1 MTKNEAVIIGRQVKD
16 MYGTLVGKVLGT
28 LTDIDGSVQ
37 TVGVDCG
44 SEGLKQIQYEQLVL
58 QEDVVIYIPKWRLQA
73 QKFLREKGLTKRR
86 IDALEDIVSENGEM
100 KDDAEIIHNKYKS
113 KLASLDQIESKIKT
127 ELLVRSGEI
136 EDQEKVVKEILFDAK
151 VQIKS
156 EEITESTFE
165 TIQMH
170 ANNIL
175 ERFSHEKAEINKV
188 QKRIDDLSLEHSEVI
203 ENPKQYIQQSAM
215 TYLDSPTGTQPQTFD
230 QPISTS
236 PESTLPEPESTLPE
250 PESTLPE
257 PESTL
262 PEPES
267 TLPEPPV
274 ECADSHTPV
283 PTANSNDPDV
293 SSQPDD
299 PDWLSRMK
307 SEEQA

>member
-73 QKFLREKGLTKRR
+73 QKFLREKGLTIRR
-86 IDALEDIVSENGEM
+86 INALEDIVSENGEM

-156 EEITESTFE
+156 EEITESTFG
-165 TIQMH
+165 TIQTH

-175 ERFSHEKAEINKV
+175 ERFSHEKAEIDKV
-188 QKRIDDLSLEHSEVI
+188 QNRIDDLSLEHSEI
-203 ENPKQYIQQSAM
+203 Y
-215 TYLDSPTGTQPQTFD
+215 
-230 QPISTS
+230 
-236 PESTLPEPESTLPE
+236 
-250 PESTLPE
+250 
-257 PESTL
+257 
-262 PEPES
+262 
-267 TLPEPPV
+267 
-274 ECADSHTPV
+274 
-283 PTANSNDPDV
+283 
-293 SSQPDD
+293 
-299 PDWLSRMK
+299 
-307 SEEQA
+307 

>member
-1 MTKNEAVIIGRQVKD
+1 MTITIPAIVGRQVKD

-28 LTDIDGSVQ
+28 ITDIDGSIQ

-73 QKFLREKGLTKRR
+73 QKFLREKGLTIRR
-86 IDALEDIVSENGEM
+86 INALEDIVSENGEEVR
-100 KDDAEIIHNKYKS
+100 DDADVIQNKYKS
-113 KLASLDQIESKIKT
+113 KLATLDQIESKIKT
-127 ELLVRSGEI
+127 ELLVRCGEI

-156 EEITESTFE
+156 EEITEPTFG
-165 TIQMH
+165 TIQTH

-175 ERFSHEKAEINKV
+175 ERFSHEKDEIAKV
-188 QKRIDDLSLEHSEVI
+188 QNRIDDLSSKHSESI

-215 TYLDSPTGTQPQTFD
+215 TYLDSPTGTQSQTFE
-230 QPISTS
+230 Q
-236 PESTLPEPESTLPE
+236 PESTSPEPESTSPE
-250 PESTLPE
+250 PESTSPE

-267 TLPEPPV
+267 TLPEPPA
-274 ECADSHTPV
+274 ERANSHTPV
-283 PTANSNDPDV
+283 PTTNSNDPDV
-293 SSQPDD
+293 SSQPDES
-299 PDWLSRMK
+299 DWLSRMK
-307 SEEQA
+307 SEEESEEQA

>member
-58 QEDVVIYIPKWRLQA
+58 QEDIVIYIPKWRLQA
-73 QKFLREKGLTKRR
+73 QKFLREKGLTLRR
-86 IDALEDIVSENGEM
+86 INALADIVSENGEM
-100 KDDAEIIHNKYKS
+100 KDDTEVIHNKYKS
-113 KLASLDQIESKIKT
+113 KLATLDQIESKIKS
-127 ELLVRSGEI
+127 EFLVRLGEI
-136 EDQEKVVKEILFDAK
+136 EDQVKMVKEILFDAK

-156 EEITESTFE
+156 EEITEPTFT

-175 ERFSHEKAEINKV
+175 ERFSHEKAEIDKV
-188 QKRIDDLSLEHSEVI
+188 QNRIDDLSLEYNESI

-215 TYLDSPTGTQPQTFD
+215 TYLDSSTGIQSQTFN
-230 QPISTS
+230 QPM
-236 PESTLPEPESTLPE
+236 
-250 PESTLPE
+250 STLPE

-283 PTANSNDPDV
+283 PTTNSNDSDV
-293 SSQPDD
+293 SSQPDES
-299 PDWLSRMK
+299 DWLSRME
-307 SEEQA
+307 SE

>member
-1 MTKNEAVIIGRQVKD
+1 MAKNEPSIVGRQVKD

-28 LTDIDGSVQ
+28 LTDIDGSIQ

-58 QEDVVIYIPKWRLQA
+58 QDDIVIYIPKWRLQA
-73 QKFLREKGLTKRR
+73 QKFLREKGLTVRR
-86 IDALEDIVSENGEM
+86 INALEDIVSENGQM

-113 KLASLDQIESKIKT
+113 KLATLDQIESKIKS
-127 ELLVRSGEI
+127 EFLVRLGEI
-136 EDQEKVVKEILFDAK
+136 EDQEKMVKEILFDAK

-156 EEITESTFE
+156 EEISGPTFE
-165 TIQMH
+165 TIKMNT
-170 ANNIL
+170 NNIL
-175 ERFSHEKAEINKV
+175 ERFSHERAEIEKV
-188 QKRIDDLSLEHSEVI
+188 QNRIDDLSLENSEPV

-215 TYLDSPTGTQPQTFD
+215 TYLDSPTGTQSQTFD
-230 QPISTS
+230 Q
-236 PESTLPEPESTLPE
+236 

-274 ECADSHTPV
+274 ECADTHMSQA
-283 PTANSNDPDV
+283 TANSNDSDV
-293 SSQPDD
+293 SSQSDES
-299 PDWLSRMK
+299 DWLSRMQ
-307 SEEQA
+307 SEEQS

>member
-1 MTKNEAVIIGRQVKD
+1 MTKNEPEIVGREVKD

-28 LTDIDGSVQ
+28 LTDIDGSIQ

-58 QEDVVIYIPKWRLQA
+58 QEDIVIYIPKWRLQA
-73 QKFLREKGLTKRR
+73 QKFLREKGLTVRR
-86 IDALEDIVSENGEM
+86 INALEDIVSENGQM

-113 KLASLDQIESKIKT
+113 KLATLDQIESKIKS
-127 ELLVRSGEI
+127 EFLVRLGEI
-136 EDQEKVVKEILFDAK
+136 EDQEKMVKEILFDAK

-156 EEITESTFE
+156 EEISEPTFE
-165 TIQMH
+165 TIKMN

-175 ERFSHEKAEINKV
+175 ERFSHERAEIEKV
-188 QKRIDDLSLEHSEVI
+188 QNRIDDLSLEHSEPI

-215 TYLDSPTGTQPQTFD
+215 TYLDSPTGTQSQTFD
-230 QPISTS
+230 Q
-236 PESTLPEPESTLPE
+236 

-274 ECADSHTPV
+274 ECADTHMPQT
-283 PTANSNDPDV
+283 TANSNDSDV
-293 SSQPDD
+293 SSQSDES
-299 PDWLSRMK
+299 DWLSRMQ
-307 SEEQA
+307 SE

>member
-1 MTKNEAVIIGRQVKD
+1 MTKNEPDIVGREVKD

-28 LTDIDGSVQ
+28 LTDIDGSIQ

-58 QEDVVIYIPKWRLQA
+58 QEDIVIYIPKWRLQA
-73 QKFLREKGLTKRR
+73 QKFMREKGLTLRR
-86 IDALEDIVSENGEM
+86 INALADIVSENSKM
-100 KDDAEIIHNKYKS
+100 KDDTEVIHNKYKS
-113 KLASLDQIESKIKT
+113 KLATLDQIESKIKS
-127 ELLVRSGEI
+127 EFLVRLGEI
-136 EDQEKVVKEILFDAK
+136 EDQVKMVKEILFDAK

-156 EEITESTFE
+156 EEITEPTFT

-175 ERFSHEKAEINKV
+175 ERFSHEKAEIDKV
-188 QKRIDDLSLEHSEVI
+188 QNRIDDLSLEYNESI

-215 TYLDSPTGTQPQTFD
+215 TYLDSSTGIQSQTFN
-230 QPISTS
+230 QPM
-236 PESTLPEPESTLPE
+236 STLPEPESTLPE

-267 TLPEPPV
+267 ALPEPPV

-283 PTANSNDPDV
+283 PTTNSNDSDV
-293 SSQPDD
+293 SSQPDES
-299 PDWLSRMK
+299 DWLSRME
-307 SEEQA
+307 SE

>member
-58 QEDVVIYIPKWRLQA
+58 QEDIVIYIPKWRLQA
-73 QKFLREKGLTKRR
+73 QKFLREKGLTIRR
-86 IDALEDIVSENGEM
+86 INALEDIVSENGEM
-100 KDDAEIIHNKYKS
+100 RDDADVIQNKYKS
-113 KLASLDQIESKIKT
+113 KLVTLDQIESKIKS
-127 ELLVRSGEI
+127 EFLVRLGEI
-136 EDQEKVVKEILFDAK
+136 EDQEKMVKEILFDAK

-156 EEITESTFE
+156 EEITEPTFT

-175 ERFSHEKAEINKV
+175 ERFSHEKAEIDKV
-188 QKRIDDLSLEHSEVI
+188 QNRIDDLSLEYNESI

-215 TYLDSPTGTQPQTFD
+215 TYLDSSTSIQSQTFN
-230 QPISTS
+230 QPM
-236 PESTLPEPESTLPE
+236 
-250 PESTLPE
+250 
-257 PESTL
+257 STL

-283 PTANSNDPDV
+283 PTTNSNDSDV
-293 SSQPDD
+293 SSQPDES
-299 PDWLSRMK
+299 DWLSRME
-307 SEEQA
+307 SE

>member
-58 QEDVVIYIPKWRLQA
+58 QEDIVIYIPKWRLQA
-73 QKFLREKGLTKRR
+73 QKFLREKGLTLRR
-86 IDALEDIVSENGEM
+86 INALADIVSENSEM
-100 KDDAEIIHNKYKS
+100 KDDTEVIHNKYKS
-113 KLASLDQIESKIKT
+113 KLATLDQIESKIKS
-127 ELLVRSGEI
+127 EFLVRLGEI
-136 EDQEKVVKEILFDAK
+136 EDQVKMVKEILFDAK

-156 EEITESTFE
+156 EEITEPTFT

-175 ERFSHEKAEINKV
+175 ERFSHEKAEIDKV
-188 QKRIDDLSLEHSEVI
+188 QNRIDDLSLEYNESI

-215 TYLDSPTGTQPQTFD
+215 TYLDSSTGIQSQTFN
-230 QPISTS
+230 QPM
-236 PESTLPEPESTLPE
+236 
-250 PESTLPE
+250 
-257 PESTL
+257 STL

-283 PTANSNDPDV
+283 STTNSNDSDV
-293 SSQPDD
+293 SSQSDES
-299 PDWLSRMK
+299 DWLSRME
-307 SEEQA
+307 SE

>member
-1 MTKNEAVIIGRQVKD
+1 MTNNEAVIIGRQVKD

-28 LTDIDGSVQ
+28 LTDIDGSIQ

-58 QEDVVIYIPKWRLQA
+58 QEDIVIYIPKWRLQA
-73 QKFLREKGLTKRR
+73 QKFLREKGLTLRR
-86 IDALEDIVSENGEM
+86 INALADIVSENSEM
-100 KDDAEIIHNKYKS
+100 KDDTEVIHNKYKS
-113 KLASLDQIESKIKT
+113 KLATLDQIESKIKS
-127 ELLVRSGEI
+127 EFLVRLGEI
-136 EDQEKVVKEILFDAK
+136 EDQEKMVKEILFDAK

-156 EEITESTFE
+156 EEITESTFT

-175 ERFSHEKAEINKV
+175 ERFSHEKAEIDKV
-188 QKRIDDLSLEHSEVI
+188 QNRIDDLSLEHGDPI

-215 TYLDSPTGTQPQTFD
+215 TYLDSPTGTQSQTFD
-230 QPISTS
+230 Q

-262 PEPES
+262 PES
-267 TLPEPPV
+267 ILPEPPV

-283 PTANSNDPDV
+283 STTNSNDSDV
-293 SSQPDD
+293 SSQSDESN
-299 PDWLSRMK
+299 WLSRME
-307 SEEQA
+307 SE

>member
-58 QEDVVIYIPKWRLQA
+58 QEDIVIYIPKWRLQA
-73 QKFLREKGLTKRR
+73 QKFMREKGLTLRR
-86 IDALEDIVSENGEM
+86 INALADIVSENSEM
-100 KDDAEIIHNKYKS
+100 KDDTEVIHNKYKS
-113 KLASLDQIESKIKT
+113 KLVILDQIESKIKS
-127 ELLVRSGEI
+127 EFLVRLGEI
-136 EDQEKVVKEILFDAK
+136 DDQEKMVKEILFDAK

-156 EEITESTFE
+156 EEIAESTFT

-175 ERFSHEKAEINKV
+175 ERFSHEKAEIDKV
-188 QKRIDDLSLEHSEVI
+188 QNRIDDLSLEYNESI

-215 TYLDSPTGTQPQTFD
+215 TYLDSSTGIQSQTFN
-230 QPISTS
+230 QPM
-236 PESTLPEPESTLPE
+236 
-250 PESTLPE
+250 
-257 PESTL
+257 STL

-274 ECADSHTPV
+274 EYTDSHTPV
-283 PTANSNDPDV
+283 STTNSNDSDV
-293 SSQPDD
+293 SSQSDES
-299 PDWLSRMK
+299 DWLSRME
-307 SEEQA
+307 SE

>member
-1 MTKNEAVIIGRQVKD
+1 MTKNEADIIGRQVKD

-73 QKFLREKGLTKRR
+73 QKFLREKGLTIRR
-86 IDALEDIVSENGEM
+86 INALEDIVSENGEM
-100 KDDAEIIHNKYKS
+100 KDDAEVIHNKYKS

-188 QKRIDDLSLEHSEVI
+188 QNRIDDLSLEHSEAI

-215 TYLDSPTGTQPQTFD
+215 TYLDSPTGTQSQTFE
-230 QPISTS
+230 Q
-236 PESTLPEPESTLPE
+236 

-274 ECADSHTPV
+274 ECADSHTPL
-283 PTANSNDPDV
+283 PTANSN
-293 SSQPDD
+293 D

>member
-1 MTKNEAVIIGRQVKD
+1 MPKNEPVIIGRQVKD

-28 LTDIDGSVQ
+28 LTDIDGSIQ

-58 QEDVVIYIPKWRLQA
+58 QEDIVIYIPKWRLQA
-73 QKFLREKGLTKRR
+73 QKFMREKGLTLRR
-86 IDALEDIVSENGEM
+86 INALADIVSENGEM
-100 KDDAEIIHNKYKS
+100 KDDTEVIHNKYKS
-113 KLASLDQIESKIKT
+113 KLATLDQIESKIRA
-127 ELLVRSGEI
+127 ELLVRFGEI

-156 EEITESTFE
+156 EEITEPTFT

-175 ERFSHEKAEINKV
+175 ERFSHEKAEIDKV
-188 QKRIDDLSLEHSEVI
+188 QNRIDDLSLEYNESI

-215 TYLDSPTGTQPQTFD
+215 TYLDSSTGIQSQTFN
-230 QPISTS
+230 QPM
-236 PESTLPEPESTLPE
+236 STLPE

-283 PTANSNDPDV
+283 STTNSNDSDV
-293 SSQPDD
+293 SSQSDES
-299 PDWLSRMK
+299 DWLSRME
-307 SEEQA
+307 SE

>member
-1 MTKNEAVIIGRQVKD
+1 MTKNEPDIVGREVKD

-28 LTDIDGSVQ
+28 LTDIDGSIQ

-58 QEDVVIYIPKWRLQA
+58 QEDIVIYIPKWRLQA
-73 QKFLREKGLTKRR
+73 QKFLREKGLTIRR
-86 IDALEDIVSENGEM
+86 INALEDIVSENGEM
-100 KDDAEIIHNKYKS
+100 RDDADVIQNKYKS
-113 KLASLDQIESKIKT
+113 KLATLDQIESKIKS
-127 ELLVRSGEI
+127 EFLVRLGEI
-136 EDQEKVVKEILFDAK
+136 EDQVKMVKEILFDAK

-156 EEITESTFE
+156 EEITEPTFT

-175 ERFSHEKAEINKV
+175 ERFSHEKAEIDKV
-188 QKRIDDLSLEHSEVI
+188 QNRIDDLSLEYNESI

-215 TYLDSPTGTQPQTFD
+215 TYLDSSTDIQSQTFN
-230 QPISTS
+230 QPM
-236 PESTLPEPESTLPE
+236 STLPE

-283 PTANSNDPDV
+283 STANSNDSDV
-293 SSQPDD
+293 SSQSDES
-299 PDWLSRMK
+299 DWLSRME
-307 SEEQA
+307 SE

>member
-1 MTKNEAVIIGRQVKD
+1 MTKNEPPIVGRQVKD

-28 LTDIDGSVQ
+28 LTDIDGSIQ

-58 QEDVVIYIPKWRLQA
+58 QEDIVIYIPKWRLQA
-73 QKFLREKGLTKRR
+73 QKFLREKGLTVRR
-86 IDALEDIVSENGEM
+86 INALEDIVSENGQM

-113 KLASLDQIESKIKT
+113 KLATLDQIESKIKS
-127 ELLVRSGEI
+127 EFLVRLGEI
-136 EDQEKVVKEILFDAK
+136 EDQEKMVKEILFDAK

-156 EEITESTFE
+156 EEISGPTFE
-165 TIQMH
+165 TIKMNT
-170 ANNIL
+170 NNIL
-175 ERFSHEKAEINKV
+175 ERFSHERAEIEKV
-188 QKRIDDLSLEHSEVI
+188 QNRIDDLSLEHGEPI

-215 TYLDSPTGTQPQTFD
+215 TYLDSPTGTQSQTFD
-230 QPISTS
+230 Q
-236 PESTLPEPESTLPE
+236 PESTLPE

-274 ECADSHTPV
+274 ECADTHMPQS
-283 PTANSNDPDV
+283 TANSNDSDV
-293 SSQPDD
+293 SSQSDES
-299 PDWLSRMK
+299 DWLSRMQ
-307 SEEQA
+307 SEEQS

>member
-1 MTKNEAVIIGRQVKD
+1 MTKNGAVIIGRQVKD

-28 LTDIDGSVQ
+28 LTDIDGSIQ

-58 QEDVVIYIPKWRLQA
+58 QEDIVIYIPKWRLQA
-73 QKFLREKGLTKRR
+73 QKFLREKGLTLRR
-86 IDALEDIVSENGEM
+86 INALSDIVSENGEM

-113 KLASLDQIESKIKT
+113 KLATLDQIESKIKS
-127 ELLVRSGEI
+127 EFLVRLGEI
-136 EDQEKVVKEILFDAK
+136 DDQEKVVKEILFDAK

-156 EEITESTFE
+156 EEITESTFG

-175 ERFSHEKAEINKV
+175 ERFYHEKAEIEKV
-188 QKRIDDLSLEHSEVI
+188 QKRIDDLSLEHSESA

-215 TYLDSPTGTQPQTFD
+215 TYLDSSTGNQSQTFE
-230 QPISTS
+230 Q
-236 PESTLPEPESTLPE
+236 

-274 ECADSHTPV
+274 ECADSHTPL
-283 PTANSNDPDV
+283 PTANSN
-293 SSQPDD
+293 D

>member
-28 LTDIDGSVQ
+28 LTDIDGSIQ

-58 QEDVVIYIPKWRLQA
+58 QEDIVIYIPKWRLQA
-73 QKFLREKGLTKRR
+73 QKFMREKGLTLRR
-86 IDALEDIVSENGEM
+86 INALADIVSENGEM
-100 KDDAEIIHNKYKS
+100 KDDTEVIHNKYKS
-113 KLASLDQIESKIKT
+113 KLATLDQIESKIKS
-127 ELLVRSGEI
+127 EFLVRLGEI
-136 EDQEKVVKEILFDAK
+136 EDQEKMVKEILFDAK

-156 EEITESTFE
+156 EEITESTFT

-175 ERFSHEKAEINKV
+175 ERFSHEKAEIDKV
-188 QKRIDDLSLEHSEVI
+188 QNRIDDLSLEHSESI

-215 TYLDSPTGTQPQTFD
+215 TYLDSSTGIQSQTFD
-230 QPISTS
+230 QPM
-236 PESTLPEPESTLPE
+236 
-250 PESTLPE
+250 
-257 PESTL
+257 STL

-274 ECADSHTPV
+274 ESANSHTPV
-283 PTANSNDPDV
+283 PTTNSNDSDV
-293 SSQPDD
+293 SSQPDES
-299 PDWLSRMK
+299 DWLSRME
-307 SEEQA
+307 SE

>member
-1 MTKNEAVIIGRQVKD
+1 MTKNEPAIVGMQVKD

-58 QEDVVIYIPKWRLQA
+58 QEDIVIYIPKWRLQA
-73 QKFLREKGLTKRR
+73 QKFMREKGLTLRR
-86 IDALEDIVSENGEM
+86 INALADIVSENGEM
-100 KDDAEIIHNKYKS
+100 KDDTDVIHNKYKS
-113 KLASLDQIESKIKT
+113 KLATLDQIESKIKS
-127 ELLVRSGEI
+127 EFLVRLGEI
-136 EDQEKVVKEILFDAK
+136 EDQEKMVKEILFDAK

-156 EEITESTFE
+156 EEISEPTFE
-165 TIQMH
+165 TIKMN

-175 ERFSHEKAEINKV
+175 ERFSHEKDEIEKV
-188 QKRIDDLSLEHSEVI
+188 QNRIDDLSLEHDESI

-215 TYLDSPTGTQPQTFD
+215 TYLDSSIGTQSQTFD
-230 QPISTS
+230 QPMSTS
-236 PESTLPEPESTLPE
+236 
-250 PESTLPE
+250 PE

-283 PTANSNDPDV
+283 PTANSNDTNI
-293 SSQPDD
+293 SSQPDES
-299 PDWLSRMK
+299 DWLSRME
-307 SEEQA
+307 SEEQS

>member
-58 QEDVVIYIPKWRLQA
+58 QEDIVIYIPKWRLQA
-73 QKFLREKGLTKRR
+73 QKFLREKGLTLRR
-86 IDALEDIVSENGEM
+86 INALADIVSENGEM
-100 KDDAEIIHNKYKS
+100 KDDTDVIHNKYKS
-113 KLASLDQIESKIKT
+113 KLATLDQIESKIKS
-127 ELLVRSGEI
+127 EFLVRLGEI
-136 EDQEKVVKEILFDAK
+136 EDQVKMVKEILFDAK

-156 EEITESTFE
+156 EEITEPTFT

-175 ERFSHEKAEINKV
+175 ERFSHEKAEIDKV
-188 QKRIDDLSLEHSEVI
+188 QNRIDDLSLEYNESI

-215 TYLDSPTGTQPQTFD
+215 TYLDSSTGIQSQTFN
-230 QPISTS
+230 QPM
-236 PESTLPEPESTLPE
+236 STLPE

-283 PTANSNDPDV
+283 STTNSNDSDV
-293 SSQPDD
+293 SSQSDESN
-299 PDWLSRMK
+299 WLSRME
-307 SEEQA
+307 SE

>member
-1 MTKNEAVIIGRQVKD
+1 MAKNEPPIVGRQVKD

-28 LTDIDGSVQ
+28 LTDIDGSIQ

-58 QEDVVIYIPKWRLQA
+58 QEDIVIYIPKWRLQA
-73 QKFLREKGLTKRR
+73 QKFLREKGLTVRR
-86 IDALEDIVSENGEM
+86 INALEDIVSENGQM

-113 KLASLDQIESKIKT
+113 KLATLDQIESKIKS
-127 ELLVRSGEI
+127 EFLVRLGEI
-136 EDQEKVVKEILFDAK
+136 EDQEKMVKEILFDAK

-156 EEITESTFE
+156 EEISEPTFE
-165 TIQMH
+165 TIKMN

-175 ERFSHEKAEINKV
+175 ERFSHERAEIEKV
-188 QKRIDDLSLEHSEVI
+188 QNRIDDLSLEHSEPI

-215 TYLDSPTGTQPQTFD
+215 TYLDSPAGTQSQTFD
-230 QPISTS
+230 Q
-236 PESTLPEPESTLPE
+236 

-274 ECADSHTPV
+274 ECADTHMSQA
-283 PTANSNDPDV
+283 TANSNDSDV
-293 SSQPDD
+293 SSQSDES
-299 PDWLSRMK
+299 DWLSRMQ
-307 SEEQA
+307 SEEQS

>member
-28 LTDIDGSVQ
+28 ITDIDGSIQ

-58 QEDVVIYIPKWRLQA
+58 QEDIVIYIPKWRLQA
-73 QKFLREKGLTKRR
+73 QKFLREKGLTLRR
-86 IDALEDIVSENGEM
+86 INALADIVSENSEM
-100 KDDAEIIHNKYKS
+100 KDDTEVIHNKYKS
-113 KLASLDQIESKIKT
+113 KLATLDQIESKIKS
-127 ELLVRSGEI
+127 EFLVRLGEI
-136 EDQEKVVKEILFDAK
+136 EDQEKMVKEILFDAK

-156 EEITESTFE
+156 EEITESTFT

-175 ERFSHEKAEINKV
+175 ERFSHEKAEIDKV
-188 QKRIDDLSLEHSEVI
+188 QNRIDDLSLEHSESI

-215 TYLDSPTGTQPQTFD
+215 TYLDSSTGIQSQTFD
-230 QPISTS
+230 QPM
-236 PESTLPEPESTLPE
+236 
-250 PESTLPE
+250 STLPE

-274 ECADSHTPV
+274 ECANSHTSV
-283 PTANSNDPDV
+283 PTTNSNDSDV
-293 SSQPDD
+293 SSQSDES
-299 PDWLSRMK
+299 DWLSRME
-307 SEEQA
+307 SE

>member
-1 MTKNEAVIIGRQVKD
+1 MTKNEPPIVGRQVKD

-28 LTDIDGSVQ
+28 LTDIDGSIQ

-58 QEDVVIYIPKWRLQA
+58 QEDIVIYIPKWRLQA
-73 QKFLREKGLTKRR
+73 QKFLREKGLTVRR
-86 IDALEDIVSENGEM
+86 INALEDIVSENGQM

-113 KLASLDQIESKIKT
+113 KLATLDQIESKIKS
-127 ELLVRSGEI
+127 EFLVRLGEI
-136 EDQEKVVKEILFDAK
+136 EDQEKMVKEILFDAK

-156 EEITESTFE
+156 EEISEPTFE
-165 TIQMH
+165 TIKMN

-175 ERFSHEKAEINKV
+175 ERFSHERAEIEKV
-188 QKRIDDLSLEHSEVI
+188 QNRIDDLSLEHSEPI

-215 TYLDSPTGTQPQTFD
+215 TYLDSPAGTQSQTFD
-230 QPISTS
+230 Q
-236 PESTLPEPESTLPE
+236 

-274 ECADSHTPV
+274 ECADTHMSQA
-283 PTANSNDPDV
+283 TANSNDSDV
-293 SSQPDD
+293 SSQSDES
-299 PDWLSRMK
+299 DWLSRMQ
-307 SEEQA
+307 SEEQS

>member
-58 QEDVVIYIPKWRLQA
+58 QEDIVIYIPKWRLQA
-73 QKFLREKGLTKRR
+73 QKFLREKGLTLRR
-86 IDALEDIVSENGEM
+86 INALADIVSENSEM
-100 KDDAEIIHNKYKS
+100 KDDTEVIHNKYKS
-113 KLASLDQIESKIKT
+113 KLATLDQIESKIKS
-127 ELLVRSGEI
+127 EFLVRLGEI
-136 EDQEKVVKEILFDAK
+136 EDQEKMVKEILFDAK

-156 EEITESTFE
+156 EEITEPTFT

-175 ERFSHEKAEINKV
+175 ERFSHEKAEIDKV
-188 QKRIDDLSLEHSEVI
+188 QNRIDDLTLEHSESI

-215 TYLDSPTGTQPQTFD
+215 TYLDSSTGIQQQTFD
-230 QPISTS
+230 QPM
-236 PESTLPEPESTLPE
+236 
-250 PESTLPE
+250 STLPE

-267 TLPEPPV
+267 TLPEPPA
-274 ECADSHTPV
+274 ERANSHTPV
-283 PTANSNDPDV
+283 PTTNSNDPDV
-293 SSQPDD
+293 SSQPDES
-299 PDWLSRMK
+299 DWLSRME
-307 SEEQA
+307 SE

>member
-1 MTKNEAVIIGRQVKD
+1 MTKNEPDIVGREVKD

-28 LTDIDGSVQ
+28 LTDIDGSIQ

-58 QEDVVIYIPKWRLQA
+58 QEDVVICIPKWRLQA
-73 QKFLREKGLTKRR
+73 QKFMREKGLTLRR
-86 IDALEDIVSENGEM
+86 INALSDIVSENGEM
-100 KDDAEIIHNKYKS
+100 KDDADVIQNKYKS
-113 KLASLDQIESKIKT
+113 KLATLDQIESKIKS
-127 ELLVRSGEI
+127 EFLVRLGEI
-136 EDQEKVVKEILFDAK
+136 EDQEKMVKEILFDAK

-156 EEITESTFE
+156 EEITEPTFT

-170 ANNIL
+170 VNNIL
-175 ERFSHEKAEINKV
+175 ERFSHEKAEIDKIQN
-188 QKRIDDLSLEHSEVI
+188 RIDDLSLEHSESI

-215 TYLDSPTGTQPQTFD
+215 TYLDSSTGIQSQTFD
-230 QPISTS
+230 QPM
-236 PESTLPEPESTLPE
+236 
-250 PESTLPE
+250 STLPE

-274 ECADSHTPV
+274 ECADSYTPV

-293 SSQPDD
+293 SSQPDESG
-299 PDWLSRMK
+299 WLSRME

>member
-1 MTKNEAVIIGRQVKD
+1 MTKNEPAIVGMQVKD

-58 QEDVVIYIPKWRLQA
+58 QEDIVIYIPKWRLQA
-73 QKFLREKGLTKRR
+73 QKFLREKGLTVRR
-86 IDALEDIVSENGEM
+86 INALEDIVSENGQM

-113 KLASLDQIESKIKT
+113 KLATLDQIESKIKS
-127 ELLVRSGEI
+127 EFLVRLGEI
-136 EDQEKVVKEILFDAK
+136 EDQEKMVKEILFDAK

-156 EEITESTFE
+156 EEISEPTFE
-165 TIQMH
+165 TIKMN

-175 ERFSHEKAEINKV
+175 ERFSHEKDEIEKV
-188 QKRIDDLSLEHSEVI
+188 QNRIDDLSLEHDESI

-215 TYLDSPTGTQPQTFD
+215 TYLDSSTGTQSQTFD
-230 QPISTS
+230 QPM
-236 PESTLPEPESTLPE
+236 
-250 PESTLPE
+250 STLPE

-283 PTANSNDPDV
+283 PTANSNDTDV
-293 SSQPDD
+293 SSQPDES
-299 PDWLSRMK
+299 DWLSRME
-307 SEEQA
+307 SEEQS

>member
-1 MTKNEAVIIGRQVKD
+1 MIKNAPDIVGREVKD
-16 MYGTLVGKVLGT
+16 MYGTLVGKILGT
-28 LTDIDGSVQ
+28 LTDIDGSIQ

-58 QEDVVIYIPKWRLQA
+58 QEDIVIYIPKWRLQA
-73 QKFLREKGLTKRR
+73 QKFLREKGLTLRR
-86 IDALEDIVSENGEM
+86 INALADIVSENGEM
-100 KDDAEIIHNKYKS
+100 KDDTDVIHNKYKS
-113 KLASLDQIESKIKT
+113 KLATLDQIESKIRA
-127 ELLVRSGEI
+127 ELLVRFGEI

-156 EEITESTFE
+156 EEISESTFG

-175 ERFSHEKAEINKV
+175 ERFSHEKAEIDKV
-188 QKRIDDLSLEHSEVI
+188 QNRIDDLSLEHSESI
-203 ENPKQYIQQSAM
+203 ENPKRYIQQSAM
-215 TYLDSPTGTQPQTFD
+215 TYLDSPTGTQSQTSD
-230 QPISTS
+230 QPM
-236 PESTLPEPESTLPE
+236 
-250 PESTLPE
+250 STLPE

-283 PTANSNDPDV
+283 PTANSNDPD
-293 SSQPDD
+293 
-299 PDWLSRMK
+299 WLSRMK

>member
-1 MTKNEAVIIGRQVKD
+1 MAKNEPSIVGRQVKD

-28 LTDIDGSVQ
+28 LTDIDGSIQ

-58 QEDVVIYIPKWRLQA
+58 QEDIVIYIPKWRLQA
-73 QKFLREKGLTKRR
+73 QKFLREKGLTVRR
-86 IDALEDIVSENGEM
+86 INALEDIVSENGQM

-113 KLASLDQIESKIKT
+113 KLATLDQIESKIKS
-127 ELLVRSGEI
+127 EFLVRLGEI
-136 EDQEKVVKEILFDAK
+136 EDQEKMVKEILFDAK

-156 EEITESTFE
+156 EEISEPTFE
-165 TIQMH
+165 TIKMN

-175 ERFSHEKAEINKV
+175 ERFSHERAEIEKV
-188 QKRIDDLSLEHSEVI
+188 QNRIDDLSLEHSEPI

-215 TYLDSPTGTQPQTFD
+215 TYLDSPTGTQSQTFD
-230 QPISTS
+230 Q
-236 PESTLPEPESTLPE
+236 

-274 ECADSHTPV
+274 ECADAHMSQA
-283 PTANSNDPDV
+283 TANSNDSDV
-293 SSQPDD
+293 SSQPDE
-299 PDWLSRMK
+299 PDWLSRMQ
-307 SEEQA
+307 SEEQS

>member
-28 LTDIDGSVQ
+28 ITDIDGSIQ

-58 QEDVVIYIPKWRLQA
+58 QEDIVIYIPKWRLQA
-73 QKFLREKGLTKRR
+73 QKFMREKGLTLRR
-86 IDALEDIVSENGEM
+86 INALADIVSENGEM
-100 KDDAEIIHNKYKS
+100 KDDTEVIHNKYKS
-113 KLASLDQIESKIKT
+113 KLATLDQIESKIKS
-127 ELLVRSGEI
+127 EFLVRLGEI
-136 EDQEKVVKEILFDAK
+136 EDQEKMVKEILFDAK

-156 EEITESTFE
+156 EEITESTFT

-175 ERFSHEKAEINKV
+175 ERFSHEKAEIDKV
-188 QKRIDDLSLEHSEVI
+188 QNRIDDLSLEHSESI

-215 TYLDSPTGTQPQTFD
+215 TYLDSSTGTKPQTFD
-230 QPISTS
+230 QPM
-236 PESTLPEPESTLPE
+236 
-250 PESTLPE
+250 
-257 PESTL
+257 STL

-283 PTANSNDPDV
+283 PTANSNDTDNSPQHDE
-293 SSQPDD
+293 SN
-299 PDWLSRMK
+299 WLSRME
-307 SEEQA
+307 SEEQS

>member
-1 MTKNEAVIIGRQVKD
+1 MTKNEADIIGRQVKD

-175 ERFSHEKAEINKV
+175 ERFSHEKAEIEKV
-188 QKRIDDLSLEHSEVI
+188 QKRIDDLSLEHSEAI

-215 TYLDSPTGTQPQTFD
+215 TYPDSPTGTQSQTFE
-230 QPISTS
+230 Q
-236 PESTLPEPESTLPE
+236 

-274 ECADSHTPV
+274 ECADSHTPL
-283 PTANSNDPDV
+283 PTANSN
-293 SSQPDD
+293 D

>member
-1 MTKNEAVIIGRQVKD
+1 MAKNEPSIVGRQVKD

-28 LTDIDGSVQ
+28 LTDIDGSIQ

-58 QEDVVIYIPKWRLQA
+58 QEDIVIYIPKWRLQA
-73 QKFLREKGLTKRR
+73 QKFLREKGLTVRR
-86 IDALEDIVSENGEM
+86 INALEDIVSENGQM

-113 KLASLDQIESKIKT
+113 KLATLDQIESKIKS
-127 ELLVRSGEI
+127 EFLVRLGEI
-136 EDQEKVVKEILFDAK
+136 EDQEKMVKEILFDAK

-156 EEITESTFE
+156 EEISEPTFE
-165 TIQMH
+165 TIKMN

-175 ERFSHEKAEINKV
+175 ERFSHERAEIEKV
-188 QKRIDDLSLEHSEVI
+188 QNRIDDLSLEHSEPI

-215 TYLDSPTGTQPQTFD
+215 TYLDSPTGTQSQTFD
-230 QPISTS
+230 Q
-236 PESTLPEPESTLPE
+236 

-274 ECADSHTPV
+274 ECADTHMPQT
-283 PTANSNDPDV
+283 TANSNDSDV
-293 SSQPDD
+293 SSQSGES
-299 PDWLSRMK
+299 DWLSRMQ
-307 SEEQA
+307 SEEQS

>member
-1 MTKNEAVIIGRQVKD
+1 MTKNEPDIVGREVKD

-28 LTDIDGSVQ
+28 LTDIDGSIQ

-58 QEDVVIYIPKWRLQA
+58 QEDIVIYIPKWRLQA
-73 QKFLREKGLTKRR
+73 QKFMREKGLTLRR
-86 IDALEDIVSENGEM
+86 INALADIVSENSKM
-100 KDDAEIIHNKYKS
+100 KDDTEVIHNKYKS
-113 KLASLDQIESKIKT
+113 KLATLDQIESKIKS
-127 ELLVRSGEI
+127 EFLVRLGEI
-136 EDQEKVVKEILFDAK
+136 EDQVKMVKEILFDAK

-156 EEITESTFE
+156 EEITEPTFT

-175 ERFSHEKAEINKV
+175 ERFSHEKAEIDKV
-188 QKRIDDLSLEHSEVI
+188 QNRIDDLSLEYNESI

-215 TYLDSPTGTQPQTFD
+215 TYLDSSTGIQSQTFN
-230 QPISTS
+230 QPM
-236 PESTLPEPESTLPE
+236 
-250 PESTLPE
+250 STLPE

-274 ECADSHTPV
+274 ESADSHTPV
-283 PTANSNDPDV
+283 SITNSNDSDV
-293 SSQPDD
+293 SSQSDESG
-299 PDWLSRMK
+299 WLSRME
-307 SEEQA
+307 SE

>member
-73 QKFLREKGLTKRR
+73 QKFLREKGLTIRR
-86 IDALEDIVSENGEM
+86 INALEDIVSENGEM

-156 EEITESTFE
+156 EEITESTFG
-165 TIQMH
+165 TIQTH

-175 ERFSHEKAEINKV
+175 ERFSHEKAEIDKV
-188 QKRIDDLSLEHSEVI
+188 QNRIDDLSLEHSEAI

-215 TYLDSPTGTQPQTFD
+215 TYLDSPTGTQSQTSD
-230 QPISTS
+230 QPM
-236 PESTLPEPESTLPE
+236 
-250 PESTLPE
+250 STLPE

-283 PTANSNDPDV
+283 PTANSNDPD
-293 SSQPDD
+293 
-299 PDWLSRMK
+299 WLSRMK